1 MRELQRPLC
10 VAAVFKEAESR
21 WRIDTAKSASRD
33 LRLLLQCIREDRRP
47 DRRRTEERPR
57 IVQHE
62 RGVAQVDVRL
72 AIRSAALAILC
83 DTKELKIYRLRP
95 SRTAIDIVQNTVR
108 GREGELADVHLQGT
122 GINPNLAVRRRY
134 RRRVLPR
141 FAFAEIAAKIRR
153 IILCGTND
161 GRDLRGV

>member
-108 GREGELADVHLQGT
+108 GREGELAGNREAEAAGLDDC
-122 GINPNLAVRRRY
+122 
-134 RRRVLPR
+134 
-141 FAFAEIAAKIRR
+141 AFARHHLDPVAW
-153 IILCGTND
+153 
-161 GRDLRGV
+161 RGVAWRMGRGSVLGATR